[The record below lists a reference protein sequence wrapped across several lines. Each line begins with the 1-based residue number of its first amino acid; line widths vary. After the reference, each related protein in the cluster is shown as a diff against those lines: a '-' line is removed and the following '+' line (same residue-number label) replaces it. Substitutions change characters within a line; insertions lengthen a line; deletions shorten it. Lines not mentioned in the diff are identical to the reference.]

1 MINNSKKI
9 AIFYF
14 LLSVTWIYLSDAII
28 DIIFPFI
35 SSRSLYVINIVK
47 GVGFVSLTAL
57 LLYKFINK
65 NYEDLNQSQ
74 KEYFNLFD
82 ANPNPMWVYDS
93 KTLKFLLV
101 NQAAVDKYGY
111 SKEEFLSLNG
121 FDIRP
126 SHEHD
131 IFEKYIKTSDD
142 SFKHH
147 GIWTHLLKNKK
158 EIQVNIH
165 SHSLIYKKK
174 EAKLVMAIDFTER
187 LMYKQK
193 LQEHLVELGKAN
205 LKLEEGIEELKKREA
220 FIENQNQILK
230 KAAWINSHQVR
241 KPLASILGLIE
252 ILQSSDDVKEAKKCI
267 EFLKVCSEEL
277 DEMIKS
283 SSEMIESE
291 KN

>member
-1 MINNSKKI
+1 MINKSKKI

-14 LLSVTWIYLSDAII
+14 LISVVWIYVSDAII
-28 DIIFPFI
+28 DLIFPFI
-35 SSRSLYVINIVK
+35 SSRSLYAINVLK

-57 LLYKFINK
+57 LLYKFINR
-65 NYEDLNQSQ
+65 NFQDLNQSQ
-74 KEYFNLFD
+74 KEYFNLFN
-82 ANPNPMWVYDS
+82 ANPTPMWVYELE
-93 KTLKFLLV
+93 TLKFLLV
-101 NQAAVDKYGY
+101 NQAAVEKYGY
-111 SKEEFLSLNG
+111 SKEEFLALNG

-126 SHEHD
+126 QHEHAA
-131 IFEKYIKTSDD
+131 FENYIRSSDD
-142 SFKHH
+142 SFKHD
-147 GIWTHLLKNKK
+147 GIWTHVLKNKK

-165 SHSLIYKKK
+165 SRSLIYKKK
-174 EAKLVMAIDFTER
+174 EAKLIMAIDFTER
-187 LMYKQK
+187 LMYKQQ
-193 LQEHLVELGKAN
+193 LQEHLVELEEAN
-205 LKLEEGIEELKKREA
+205 LKLEDGIQELKKREI

-252 ILQSSDDVKEAKKCI
+252 ILQSSDDIKEAKQCI

-283 SSEMIESE
+283 SSELIESE